1 MILDTDLLLAYGAS
15 YKKLKAGEMIFNEGS
30 HCRFYHQLVT
40 GKVKW
45 TNTTDDGKEFIQTIA
60 EPGESFGDLP
70 LFDDEPYA
78 ADAVAVEDSM
88 VLRLHKPVFLELLRE
103 SPEIHFAFSR
113 LMAEKVRFNF
123 LLLKAISCEQP
134 EKRISTL
141 LTYLSHKKKYIC
153 SDCNQLKLTRQ
164 QIAGMTGLRVETV
177 IRAMRHMHD
186 RGELKIE
193 RGKVL
198 LRSL

>member
-1 MILDTDLLLAYGAS
+1 MILDIDLLLAYGAS
-15 YKKLKAGEMIFNEGS
+15 YKKLQAGEMIFTEGMS
-30 HCRFYHQLVT
+30 CKFYHQLVA

-45 TNTTDDGKEFIQTIA
+45 TNTTEDGKEFIQTIV

-78 ADAVAVEDSM
+78 ADALAVEDSII
-88 VLRLHKPVFLELLRE
+88 LRLHKPVFLDLLRE

-134 EKRISTL
+134 EKCISTL
-141 LTYLSHKKKYIC
+141 LNYLKQKKKYIC
-153 SDCNQLKLTRQ
+153 PKCNQLKLTRQ

-193 RGKVL
+193 RGKVYC
-198 LRSL
+198 